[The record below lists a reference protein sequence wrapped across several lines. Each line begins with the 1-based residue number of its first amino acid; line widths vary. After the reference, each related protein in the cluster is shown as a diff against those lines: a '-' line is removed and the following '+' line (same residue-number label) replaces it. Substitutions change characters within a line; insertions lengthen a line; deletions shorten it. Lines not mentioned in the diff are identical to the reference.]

1 MLLLR
6 SIKNTFVFIAIIA
19 ATNFAIAQENQPKPN
34 IVFILADDF
43 GYSSTNAYGADKNLL
58 RTPNIDRLADEGMRF
73 TNASTPAS
81 ICSPTRYGFLTG
93 RYPWRSS
100 LKYGVTHIFSELL
113 PDTERVTVADW
124 LNDRGYNT
132 AAIGKWHLGYGQAS
146 DKSHPNIHT
155 RDLEPLEYAK
165 KVSPGPLDLGFD
177 YHFGVPQNHDDALG
191 VFIENDHIYG
201 IRSDKIHTYSRSF
214 YGQRYTGFDA
224 PQRVNEEV
232 MEVLTDKS
240 VDWLKQQTKDNPFF
254 LYFAAVAV
262 HHPITPSAYMR
273 GMSDCGPYGD
283 FIQDLDL
290 SVGRIIE
297 TLEYLNLMENTIII
311 FSSDNGG
318 DIPAIA
324 RHPDAPENQAIAYG
338 LKINGNLRGDKHTI
352 YEGGTNVPFIVSW
365 PGNIKEGSVSDDMVN
380 LLDVFAT
387 VCEITDGSLPASKDV
402 APDSYSFLPS
412 LLNNTNPHP
421 RTSMVTADANGMHA
435 MRDGNWKYID
445 NTPPDGLPEDK
456 LKRLKD
462 FEPQLYDLAKDPG
475 ETTNIY
481 TENPVRAKKL
491 LEELNAIR
499 KANFTR

>member
-1 MLLLR
+1 MLLQG
-6 SIKNTFVFIAIIA
+6 SIKKLIVLIAILG
-19 ATNFAIAQENQPKPN
+19 TTVLAIAQEDPQKPN

-43 GYSSTNAYGADKNLL
+43 GYGSLNSYGTDKTLL
-58 RTPNIDRLADEGMRF
+58 RTPHIDRIADEGMRF

-113 PDTERVTVADW
+113 PDTESVTIADW
-124 LNDRGYNT
+124 LKERGYYT
-132 AAIGKWHLGYGQAS
+132 AAIGKWHLGYGQLDNESNS
-146 DKSHPNIHT
+146 DIHT
-155 RDLEPLEYAK
+155 RSLEPLDYAK

-201 IRSDKIHTYSRSF
+201 IRSNKIHFYSRSF
-214 YGQRYTGFDA
+214 YGQRYIGFDA
-224 PQRVNEEV
+224 PQRVNEDV

-240 VDWLKQQTKDNPFF
+240 VEWLKKQTKDDPFF

-262 HHPITPSAYMR
+262 HHPSTPSGYMR

-297 TLEYLNLMENTIII
+297 TLEYMNLLENTIII

-318 DIPAIA
+318 DIPAIE
-324 RHPDAPENQAIAYG
+324 RHPEAPENQAIRYG
-338 LKINGNLRGDKHTI
+338 LKINGDLRGDKHTI

-365 PGNIKEGSVSDDMVN
+365 PGTVKEGSLSEDMIN
-380 LLDVFAT
+380 LLDIFAT
-387 VCEITDGSLPASKDV
+387 VCEITDGNLPESKDV

-412 LLNNTNPHP
+412 LLNKSNPHP
-421 RTSMVTADANGMHA
+421 RTSMVTADANGMRA
-435 MRDGNWKYID
+435 LRDGNWKYID
-445 NTPPDGLPEDK
+445 DTPPDGLPDDR
-456 LKRLKD
+456 LKRLED
-462 FEPQLYDLAKDPG
+462 FEPQLYDLSKDPG
-475 ETTNIY
+475 ETTNLY
-481 TENPVRAKKL
+481 HDNPTMAKKL
-491 LEELNAIR
+491 SEELKRIK
-499 KANFTR
+499 KANSTR

>member
-1 MLLLR
+1 MLLQG
-6 SIKNTFVFIAIIA
+6 SIKKTFVLIVIFGTTIL
-19 ATNFAIAQENQPKPN
+19 ATAQENPRKPN

-43 GYSSTNAYGADKNLL
+43 GYSSLNSYGADKNLV
-58 RTPNIDRLADEGMRF
+58 RTPHIDRIADEGMRF
-73 TNASTPAS
+73 TNARTPAS

-100 LKYGVTHIFSELL
+100 LKYGVTHILTELL
-113 PDTERVTVADW
+113 PDTNGITVADW
-124 LNDRGYNT
+124 LSERGYNT
-132 AAIGKWHLGYGQAS
+132 AAIGKWHLGYGA
-146 DKSHPNIHT
+146 HGHNE
-155 RDLEPLEYAK
+155 EPLVFTR

-201 IRSDKIHTYSRSF
+201 IRSDRVHPYSRSF
-214 YGQRYTGFDA
+214 YGHRYIGYDA
-224 PQRVNEEV
+224 PQRVNKDV

-240 VDWLKQQTKDNPFF
+240 VDWIKQQTSGDPFF

-262 HHPITPSAYMR
+262 HHPITPSDYMR

-297 TLEYLNLMENTIII
+297 TLEYMNFMENTIII

-318 DIPAIA
+318 DIPGS
-324 RHPDAPENQAIAYG
+324 RRPEAPENQAINYG
-338 LKINGNLRGDKHTI
+338 LKINGDLRGDKHTI

-365 PGNIKEGSVSDDMVN
+365 PGNVKEGSVSDDMIN
-380 LLDVFAT
+380 LIDIFAT
-387 VCEITDGSLPASKDV
+387 VCDITDGNLPVSKDV

-412 LLNNTNPHP
+412 LLNKTNPHP
-421 RTSMVTADANGMHA
+421 RTSMVTADVNGMHA
-435 MRDGNWKYID
+435 LRDGNWKYID
-445 NTPPDGLPEDK
+445 DTPPDGLPDDI
-456 LKRLKD
+456 LKRLKG
-462 FEPQLYDLAKDPG
+462 FEPQLYNLDKDPG
-475 ETTNIY
+475 ETTNLY
-481 TENPVRAKKL
+481 NENPDTAEKL
-491 LEELNAIR
+491 LVKLNGIR